1 MNDRTSISVTF
12 VAFLL
17 LFVMVGRLAALRKQ
31 NTTTDYLLASRNVN
45 PWLTGL
51 SAMATTQSGFMFTG
65 MVGFSYKLGLASIWL
80 IVGATVG
87 QHISWWLVGKR
98 LRKISAQ
105 RDVETFSS
113 FLDEKSGGKIAA
125 VSGII
130 TIAFLGAYAAAQLVA
145 GSKTLNVIFGWN
157 YYFGIV
163 LGALI
168 VVIYCFSGGIR
179 ASIWTDAV
187 QGCVMVGSLL
197 LLSVVAVVSCGGA
210 IALSQKLSEIDP
222 ALVSLNPPS
231 LAWGVLPFA
240 IGWLANNLGVVG
252 QPHIMVRAMA
262 IDSED
267 NMDLANNVRSIFF
280 VVNFLAAMAIGLTG
294 RVLMPEFMSGGDP
307 ELALPYLALELLPVG
322 LVGVMLAGLF
332 AGTIS
337 TADSQILSCSATL
350 GRDLFGATANSYT
363 LAKLWTLLVTMLV
376 VAIAILAPDNVFAL
390 IIFCWSALAS
400 GLGPLLVLRVW
411 QKPVTAPVAI
421 AMMLVGIGTALTWIE
436 LKLSDGVN
444 EALPGMAAGM
454 AVYLIA
460 QIFTA
465 TRQED
470 RAIASESVTV
480 TKDNQCSQ
488 PYD

>member
-1 MNDRTSISVTF
+1 MNDRTSIAVTF

-17 LFVMVGRLAALRKQ
+17 LFVMVGTLAALRKQ

-51 SAMATTQSGFMFTG
+51 SAMATTQSGFLFAG
-65 MVGFSYKLGLASIWL
+65 VVGFSYKLGLASIWF
-80 IVGATVG
+80 IVSATVG
-87 QHISWWLVGKR
+87 HHISWWLAGKR

-105 RDVETFSS
+105 TDAETFSS
-113 FLDEKSGGKIAA
+113 FLGKKGGRAIAS

-145 GSKTLNVIFGWN
+145 GSKALNVIMGWN

-163 LGALI
+163 LGAFI
-168 VVIYCFSGGIR
+168 VIIYCFSGGIR
-179 ASIWTDAV
+179 ASIWTDAA
-187 QGCVMVGSLL
+187 QACVMIGSLL
-197 LLSVVAVVSCGGA
+197 LLSVVAVASCGGA
-210 IALSQKLSEIDP
+210 MELSRKLGVIDP
-222 ALVSLNPPS
+222 ALVSLNPPT

-240 IGWLANNLGVVG
+240 IGWLANGLGVVG

-267 NMDLANNVRSIFF
+267 NMDLANNVRSICFL
-280 VVNFLAAMAIGLTG
+280 VNSLTAMTIGLTG
-294 RVLMPEFMSGGDP
+294 RVLMPELMSGGDP
-307 ELALPYLALELLPVG
+307 ELTLPYLALNLLPVG
-322 LVGVMLAGLF
+322 LTGVMLAGLF

-350 GRDLFGATANSYT
+350 GRDLFGATGNSYT
-363 LAKLWTLLVTMLV
+363 LAKLWTLLVTILV

-390 IIFCWSALAS
+390 VMFSWSALAS
-400 GLGPLLVLRVW
+400 SLGPLLILRVW
-411 QKPVTAPVAI
+411 QKSVTAPVAI

-460 QIFTA
+460 QLLGA
-465 TRQED
+465 TRQEK
-470 RAIASESVTV
+470 RA
-480 TKDNQCSQ
+480 
-488 PYD
+488 